1 MYQSHKYCETIK
13 KEKGLNYSFECP
25 QHISESASTIFW
37 QTAGSH
43 AHNNSKSKFPPRLC
57 VCGRKRFNDFCLRPS
72 ILWNNPY
79 SYLSWLGILLSLCNS
94 LHPILLLHFQCFG
107 GAGRA
112 AEGRENGCYSQ
123 KHEAQQHQNE
133 TTKTVP
139 SNNKARKH
147 SQVYCE
153 GLVSWEHIIIAMI

>member
-1 MYQSHKYCETIK
+1 MPT
-13 KEKGLNYSFECP
+13 
-25 QHISESASTIFW
+25 T
-37 QTAGSH
+37 TAKANFPHGS
-43 AHNNSKSKFPPRLC
+43 
-57 VCGRKRFNDFCLRPS
+57 VCGRKRFNDFCLRSS

-133 TTKTVP
+133 TIKTSSFKQQGEETFSGLLWRTGVLRAHNT
-139 SNNKARKH
+139 SNNIDI
-147 SQVYCE
+147 
-153 GLVSWEHIIIAMI
+153 HIIHIVRILRTKFKKVDT